1 MKMSVKDKGTIIAAI
16 VIIGFIFISM
26 VVLTAYAAELRC
38 ENNELIAGNKT
49 LRGEVDTLSI
59 KIKSSNSVAN
69 IEKEA
74 KSKLGM
80 VYPTSKNCIYLKNS
94 DLPKDNF
101 SAVIRKAAYN

>member
-16 VIIGFIFISM
+16 IIIGFIFISM

-59 KIKSSNSVAN
+59 KIKRNYHSS
-69 IEKEA
+69 IK
-74 KSKLGM
+74 KLNKI
-80 VYPTSKNCIYLKNS
+80 KNK
-94 DLPKDNF
+94 
-101 SAVIRKAAYN
+101 

>member
-1 MKMSVKDKGTIIAAI
+1 
-16 VIIGFIFISM
+16 M

-69 IEKEA
+69 IEKEI
-74 KSKLGM
+74 
-80 VYPTSKNCIYLKNS
+80 PREWIS
-94 DLPKDNF
+94 DDGF
-101 SAVIRKAAYN
+101 SVKEEFIN